1 MAMKKGIY
9 RDSKKRIIGGVC
21 SGLSYYIGIDRVL
34 LRLIFIFSI
43 FFFGLTIPLYLILWA
58 IIPKARTKEEF
69 AEMKGDKNSSKVN
82 FQSFTEEAKE
92 SVNKDREHHEKI
104 VVLKED
110 KPASTILGG
119 IFVVLS
125 IFLFVLFTSLL
136 LKFPLVIEAL
146 SELGWVNSNFV
157 TDLVTIPFEFSAI
170 SFSNFLL
177 LLIYFLPIA
186 YFLVIGV
193 SILKSGLAGERKLK
207 NRLLLIWAIA
217 FILHYLL

>member
-1 MAMKKGIY
+1 MKRGIY

-21 SGLSYYIGIDRVL
+21 SGLGYYIGIDRVL

-58 IIPKARTKEEF
+58 IIPKARTEEEL
-69 AEMKGDKNSSKVN
+69 AEMKGNQTSSN
-82 FQSFTEEAKE
+82 ATFQSFTEGAKE
-92 SVNKDREHHEKI
+92 SVNKASEEDEKV

-110 KPASTILGG
+110 KPVSTILGG
-119 IFVVLS
+119 IFIVLS
-125 IFLFVLFTSLL
+125 VFLFVLFTSLL
-136 LKFPLVIEAL
+136 LKFPLAIEAL

-170 SFSNFLL
+170 SFTNFLL

-186 YFLVIGV
+186 YFLVIGISV
-193 SILKSGLAGERKLK
+193 LKSGLAGERKLK
-207 NRLLLIWAIA
+207 NRLLLIWVIT
-217 FILHYLL
+217 FIFHYLL